1 MLDLLLIIIRRFFP
15 ALIENIKNII
25 DPVDSRLKKLDLHI
39 SAGILAAVCH
49 IESLRAMN
57 QALDAPAAASAA
69 AALLDLDPN
78 SAGIC
83 SSAPRL

>member
-1 MLDLLLIIIRRFFP
+1 LLLIIIRRFFP